1 MWLKL
6 PEGNTFNT
14 AVAHSVKVGSA
25 GDSEDANWAV
35 IAEMPTGDDVVL
47 AQYHL
52 PQKAQDAFDAIV
64 KGFEQGATFLDLT

>member
-14 AVAHSVKVGSA
+14 AVARSVKVGSA
-25 GDSEDANWAV
+25 GVSEDANWAV
-35 IAEMPTGDDVVL
+35 IAEMPSGDDIIL

-52 PQKAQDAFDAIV
+52 PQKAQDAFDSIV
-64 KGFEQGATFLDLT
+64 DGFRQGATFLDLT

>member
-14 AVAHSVKVGSA
+14 SMALCVKVGSA

-35 IAEMPTGDDVVL
+35 IAELPSGDDIVL

-52 PQKAQDAFDAIV
+52 PQKAQDAFDSIID
-64 KGFEQGATFLDLT
+64 GFQRGASFLDLT

>member
-6 PEGNTFNT
+6 TDGNTFNT
-14 AVAHSVKVGSA
+14 AVAQCVKVGSA

-35 IAEMPTGDDVVL
+35 IAEMPAGDDVVL

-52 PQKAQDAFDAIV
+52 PQAAQEGLEKILHGLEHG
-64 KGFEQGATFLDLT
+64 KRFLDLT

>member
-14 AVAHSVKVGSA
+14 AVARSVKVGSA
-25 GDSEDANWAV
+25 GESDDANWAV
-35 IAEMPTGDDVVL
+35 IAEMPTGEDIVL

-52 PQKAQDAFDAIV
+52 PQKAQDAFDAIL
-64 KGFEQGATFLDLT
+64 KGFKHGSTYLDLS